1 MEFLRL
7 LIDFTIQF
15 PAVVLA
21 LIFIGF
27 VLLGFEIHCRL
38 TGGYDDNTGR
48 RE

>member
-1 MEFLRL
+1 MEFLTL

-15 PAVVLA
+15 PVVVLG

-38 TGGYDDNTGR
+38 TGGYDDDTGR